1 MTIKNPFSII
11 PIKPATKS
19 ELQIDIKKLH
29 EETLLNLKSSK
40 ANNTLRA
47 YNSDFN
53 DFELFCV
60 KNGFKSLPSDPKI
73 VSLYLTHLSTKDLK
87 MSTLKRRLVS
97 IGVVHKLKGHYLDT
111 KHPSIIENIM
121 GIKRRKGS
129 VQKAKKPILIN
140 NLKAIINVIDQQN
153 KEEIK
158 KLRDRTI
165 ILIGFSGGFRRNE
178 IVSLDYDDLDF
189 VPEGLKI
196 NIRRSKTDQFGEGSI
211 KALPYFD
218 NSEYCPVLSIK
229 KWIEKSKISNGPI
242 FRRFLKGSKLSINR
256 LTDQTIALLIKEYL
270 TLAGIDSKNYSG
282 HSLRS
287 GFATSA
293 AESGAEERSIMA
305 MTGHKSTEM
314 VRRYIKEANL
324 FKNNALNKIKI

>member
-1 MTIKNPFSII
+1 MNDII
-11 PIKPATKS
+11 T
-19 ELQIDIKKLH
+19 DIKALQ
-29 EETLLNLKSSK
+29 EETLLNLQSSK
-40 ANNTLRA
+40 ATNTVRA
-47 YNSDFN
+47 YKSDFK
-53 DFELFCV
+53 DFGLFCAQ
-60 KNGFKSLPSDPKI
+60 NGFKALPSEPKI
-73 VSLYLTHLSTKDLK
+73 VSLYLTYLSTKDNK

-97 IGVVHKLKGHYLDT
+97 IGVIHKLKGHYLDT

-129 VQKAKKPILIN
+129 IQKGKKPILIN
-140 NLKAIINVIDQQN
+140 DLKLIIDVIDQEKN
-153 KEEIK
+153 EDIK
-158 KLRDRTI
+158 KLRDRSI

-178 IVSLDYDDLDF
+178 IVALDYEDLDF
-189 VPEGLKI
+189 VSEGLKI
-196 NIRRSKTDQFGEGSI
+196 DIKRSKTDQFGEGSK

-218 NSEYCPVLSIK
+218 NSQYCPVVSLQ
-229 KWIEKSKISNGPI
+229 KWIKISKINSGSL
-242 FRRFLKGSKLSINR
+242 FRRFSKGSKLSENR
-256 LTDQTIALLIKEYL
+256 LTDQTVALLIKAYL
-270 TLAGIDSKNYSG
+270 QLAGIDSKNYSG